1 MLFSHKMQAGC
12 ETLSVLYVV
21 KVDQMKW
28 NKFSVAH
35 ELVLLSQCHMSVVL
49 HSPASGDSLLAALC
63 HGMSDPHGKAL
74 FVCRLCLQQAAV
86 TADAKEVS

>member
-35 ELVLLSQCHMSVVL
+35 ELVLLSHSVTCPWCYTAQLLVI
-49 HSPASGDSLLAALC
+49 HS
-63 HGMSDPHGKAL
+63 
-74 FVCRLCLQQAAV
+74 
-86 TADAKEVS
+86 